1 MKTKLFLLA
10 LLALSVFQVYA
21 QGGEEI
27 TLIVSADGTTKDEA
41 TKVAL
46 RSAIEQA
53 YGAFVS
59 SNTELLNDELI
70 KDEVI
75 TLSFG
80 NVKSFKELSSEILPD
95 SKVFTTLQAT
105 VSIPQLVSYAKSK
118 GAEVEFAG
126 AAFAMNLKMEELNK
140 RNEEKIVANML
151 RAMEKLYMTGL
162 DYKINVA
169 NPKASGEMTAV
180 IDVIANENA
189 IKANELFYNTLERI
203 TLNKEKI
210 KEYQE
215 LGKDVYGIGFYPIS
229 STIVDRGY
237 RLNKYT
243 RTEKYTFRSEGSLK
257 LLSEFFNFTY
267 PKALLN
273 IRIDTNTETSRIQ
286 LISSYGK
293 VFSSSGFGE
302 RNIGRY
308 GDAINDKK
316 IFNQYIPAYES
327 FLTKDANAGM
337 TNYTRYYVAKDRV
350 LNYIQSIED
359 IENFCYFSF
368 CEDVAAYQITD
379 KAFIAGYPM
388 HKLGKTLHHI
398 ELTLMIPQDDLMK
411 ISKFSITRNNE
422 QD

>member
-1 MKTKLFLLA
+1 MRAKLFLFV
-10 LLALSVFQVYA
+10 LLALSVFQIYA
-21 QGGEEI
+21 QDGEEI

-53 YGAFVS
+53 YGTFVS

-70 KDEVI
+70 KDEII

-80 NVKSFKELSSEILPD
+80 NVKSFKELSSEKLPD
-95 SKVFTTLQAT
+95 GKMFTTLQAT

-126 AAFAMNLKMEELNK
+126 AAFVMNIKMEELNK

-151 RAMEKLYMTGL
+151 KAMEKLYMTGL

-169 NPKASGEMTAV
+169 NPKANGEMTAV

-189 IKANELFYNTLERI
+189 IKAKELFYNTLERI
-203 TLNKEKI
+203 ALNKKKI

-229 STIVDRGY
+229 STKAYRGY
-237 RLNKYT
+237 RWNKYT
-243 RTEKYTFRSEGSLK
+243 RTEEYTFRSEGSLK

-267 PKALLN
+267 PKAILN

-286 LISSYGK
+286 LISSYGE
-293 VFSSSGFGE
+293 VFSSSRFGE

-308 GDAINDKK
+308 GDAINDKR
-316 IFNQYIPAYES
+316 IFYQHIPAYES
-327 FLTKDANAGM
+327 FLTNGANAGP
-337 TNYTRYYVAKDRV
+337 TNYTRYYVAKDRL
-350 LNYIQSIED
+350 LNYIQSVED
-359 IENFCYFSF
+359 IENFCFFSF
-368 CEDVAAYQITD
+368 CEDAAYQITD
-379 KAFIAGYPM
+379 KAFIAGYPV
-388 HKLGKTLHHI
+388 HKLGKNLHHI
-398 ELTLMIPQDDLMK
+398 ELTLMVPQDDLMK
-411 ISKFSITRNNE
+411 ISKFTITRNNE
-422 QD
+422 